1 MSNRLKVWVRP
12 RLAVVLAGIAGLA
25 TVVIVVGA
33 QEPDNEINACV
44 ERHSGRVRIVTNGSC
59 HRNEVLL
66 VWNVAGPQGPEG
78 PRGPSDAFSIEAS
91 SPIEIPS
98 SFSSILSLDVPAG
111 KYVVYA
117 NVGVHNLSD
126 TRALPVSCAL
136 GGPTEN
142 GVPYSVRLD
151 PFRSATLLGASSA
164 TIPVALTTELY
175 ADGTPD
181 LQCITNVVSGWPLAL
196 VESRQITAIR
206 VGELTELDL
215 AP

>member
-1 MSNRLKVWVRP
+1 
-12 RLAVVLAGIAGLA
+12 
-25 TVVIVVGA
+25 VIVVGA

-44 ERHSGRVRIVTNGSC
+44 ERHSGRVRIVTNVSC
-59 HRNEVLL
+59 HRNEVRL
-66 VWNVAGPQGPEG
+66 VWNVAGPQGPQGPEG

-91 SPIEIPS
+91 SPIDIPS
-98 SFSSILSLDVPAG
+98 SFTSILSLDVPAG

-126 TRALPVSCAL
+126 TRALPVSCSL

-151 PFRSATLLGASSA
+151 PFSSATLLGASSA
-164 TIPVALTTELY
+164 TIPVALTTELF
-175 ADGTPD
+175 ADGTLD
-181 LQCITNVVSGWPLAL
+181 LQCITNVPSGWPLAL
-196 VESRQITAIR
+196 VDSRQITAIR